1 MRTTTL
7 IIGLLIGSVLG
18 TATFAAAQSQELRIR
33 FNACP
38 DDQPCIAAGG
48 FTVLDKRAVTG
59 GPARQRNP
67 ELSSDQLVVRAYD
80 RAGALVFTQLVRD
93 PRVLRSEG
101 PGAGGELTGQVL
113 QHPTPE
119 FLVSLPQ
126 SPAASELRFYHPRWT
141 GAAFVLDLLGTV
153 ALN

>member
-1 MRTTTL
+1 MR
-7 IIGLLIGSVLG
+7 
-18 TATFAAAQSQELRIR
+18 TATFVIGMVLGAVTLASAQGQEFRIR

-38 DDQPCIAAGG
+38 DGQVCAAADA
-48 FTVLDKRAVTG
+48 FTVLDTQSVAS

-67 ELSSDQLVVRAYD
+67 ELSSDQIVVRAYD

-93 PRVLRSEG
+93 PRVLRSESPG
-101 PGAGGELTGQVL
+101 PTGELSGQVL

-126 SPAASELRFYHPRWT
+126 NPAATELRFYHPRWT
-141 GAAFVLDLLGTV
+141 GAAYVLDLLGTV
-153 ALN
+153 PLN